1 MLPAVSFS
9 AKCHLFAICLWRYH
23 TVMAASTTLIPVDE
37 YLQTNYKPAC
47 EYREGIL
54 TQKPMPTYNHSE
66 TQFAVSALIRSRFPE
81 FKAGPELTV
90 RLSESRFLVPD
101 VAVQDAA
108 KIQSPYP
115 TEAIHLCVEI
125 LSPNDRLS
133 EVIAKGEEYHAWG
146 VPTVWII
153 DPDQRT
159 AWQFTRNHGLHEIP
173 AGGTLTAAPIA
184 IPVDA
189 LFG

>member
-1 MLPAVSFS
+1 
-9 AKCHLFAICLWRYH
+9 
-23 TVMAASTTLIPVDE
+23 MAASTTLIPVDE

-54 TQKPMPTYNHSE
+54 TQKPMPTRKHARL
-66 TQFAVSALIRSRFPE
+66 QGLLFKLIDDGFPGFE
-81 FKAGPELTV
+81 AATELTV
-90 RLSESRFLVPD
+90 RLNEHRYLVPD
-101 VAVQDAA
+101 VAVELADRTQD
-108 KIQSPYP
+108 PYP
-115 TEAIHLCVEI
+115 TEPIHLCVEI

-153 DPDQRT
+153 DPDQRV

-173 AGGTLTAAPIA
+173 AGGTLTASPIA